1 MAGSDRAGALR
12 PARVIAAV
20 LGGSPVLLAALAT
33 LLPPG
38 GGGSWLVVPAGV
50 LGLVAPAVA
59 WRLQARVRE
68 NATGGAAEGR
78 RAYLRSVIV
87 GLAVTEGTALLGVMA
102 WRLSGELPA
111 LIGLPMH
118 LLMVG
123 ALWPTEERLQRAEED
138 ASR

>member
-1 MAGSDRAGALR
+1 MAGSDRARALST
-12 PARVIAAV
+12 ARLIAAV
-20 LGGSPVLLAALAT
+20 LGAGPLLLAAVAR
-33 LLPPG
+33 LLPSG
-38 GGGSWLVVPAGV
+38 EGGSWLVVPAGV
-50 LGLVAPAVA
+50 LGLAAPAVA
-59 WRLQARVRE
+59 WRVQARVRE
-68 NATGGAAEGR
+68 AATGGADGGR
-78 RAYLRSVIV
+78 RAYLRSVVV

-102 WRLSGELPA
+102 WLLSGEVPA